1 MEFSL
6 CPYLIERVQKE
17 LGAGDYQE
25 YFSFP
30 WRMVE
35 DIRLP
40 GHDVEQYRKF
50 YQRPLAD
57 GADIDTWGV
66 GHEKSPNSMHMTYMR
81 HPLEDAEDLE
91 DLQKYPFPDFAH
103 GGKCPSEGAGGCFKK
118 TGSDSG
124 REHADHDM
132 GNGMVFKGG
141 WKTCSVI

>member
-1 MEFSL
+1 MTNRENFLSLLRRTGYEWVPVEFSL

-66 GHEKSPNSMHMTYMR
+66 GHEKSPHSMHMTYMR

-91 DLQKYPFPDFAH
+91 D
-103 GGKCPSEGAGGCFKK
+103 
-118 TGSDSG
+118 
-124 REHADHDM
+124 
-132 GNGMVFKGG
+132 
-141 WKTCSVI
+141 